1 MLGIAS
7 SVTDSTATA
16 GTRILASRQTMCGW
30 VRIWPQPWTAG
41 GRERPRPRISPKV
54 ISERIGHAKVRFFML
69 LPGTQN
75 EYESVT
81 FGEDE
86 QPVVGVHADVM
97 VFTVTA

>member
-1 MLGIAS
+1 MRAAS
-7 SVTDSTATA
+7 SSVVPRRSCCRHDRVVVWGPLAVDYYAQRASLGMLITA
-16 GTRILASRQTMCGW
+16 GT
-30 VRIWPQPWTAG
+30 QPSAD
-41 GRERPRPRISPKV
+41 GRV
-54 ISERIGHAKVRFFML
+54 

>member
-1 MLGIAS
+1 MTSGPDGFSQGPGLPCRALRADARTTNDFNGW
-7 SVTDSTATA
+7 
-16 GTRILASRQTMCGW
+16 RQM
-30 VRIWPQPWTAG
+30 
-41 GRERPRPRISPKV
+41 
-54 ISERIGHAKVRFFML
+54 

>member
-1 MLGIAS
+1 
-7 SVTDSTATA
+7 
-16 GTRILASRQTMCGW
+16 
-30 VRIWPQPWTAG
+30 
-41 GRERPRPRISPKV
+41 
-54 ISERIGHAKVRFFML
+54 ML

-97 VFTVTA
+97 VVTVTA

>member
-1 MLGIAS
+1 MSCCARSPAS
-7 SVTDSTATA
+7 
-16 GTRILASRQTMCGW
+16 W
-30 VRIWPQPWTAG
+30 
-41 GRERPRPRISPKV
+41 
-54 ISERIGHAKVRFFML
+54 L